1 MTFEPVLPWPI
12 LAVVAG
18 ALTFAR
24 LVTLRQVLL
33 ISQGRRGRAALRW
46 TGVSLTVLL
55 LLAAA
60 ARPGLRDEVSSAA
73 TSAAGTNL
81 NVFLVVDRSA
91 DAGIED
97 YRDGGPR
104 IASMRSDIE
113 TVIKE
118 YPAARFALVGVTSR
132 AALNW
137 PLSSDVWSLQPVVAA
152 FGAQNT
158 EPDADPAAAAKLL
171 RYQLIQATE
180 QYPGSRNALLYFGC
194 GGPASVGP
202 QSEFDFRRGSVH
214 GGAVLAYGHGGAID
228 EAELRQI
235 AEQTGVPFVHREPGQ
250 PLQIRLPDA
259 PRRAEAAE
267 RSEMYWAPG
276 LLAAGLLLAEIYL
289 SVREFR
295 RARVARGDL
304 AS

>member
-1 MTFEPVLPWPI
+1 MTFDPVLPWPI

-24 LVTLRQVLL
+24 LVTLRQVFL
-33 ISQGRRGRAALRW
+33 INRGRRGRAALRW

-55 LLAAA
+55 LIAAA
-60 ARPGLRDEVSSAA
+60 ARPGLREEDSSAA

-97 YRDGGPR
+97 YRDAGPR
-104 IASMRSDIE
+104 IAAMRNDIE

-118 YPAARFALVGVTSR
+118 YPAARFALVGFTSR
-132 AALNW
+132 AAVDW

-152 FGAQNT
+152 LGAQNA

-171 RYQLIQATE
+171 RSQLLQATE
-180 QYPGSRNALLYFGC
+180 QYPGSRNVLLFFGADA
-194 GGPASVGP
+194 PVSNVP
-202 QSEFDFRRGSVH
+202 QSAGDFRRGSVH
-214 GGAVLAYGHGGAID
+214 GGAVLAYGQSDATG
-228 EAELRQI
+228 EAALRLI
-235 AEQTGVPFVHREPGQ
+235 AQQLGVPFLHREPGL
-250 PLQIRLPDA
+250 PLQLRLPDA
-259 PRRAEAAE
+259 PHRTEAAE
-267 RSEMYWAPG
+267 RIEMYWLPA

-295 RARVARGDL
+295 RSRISRREM